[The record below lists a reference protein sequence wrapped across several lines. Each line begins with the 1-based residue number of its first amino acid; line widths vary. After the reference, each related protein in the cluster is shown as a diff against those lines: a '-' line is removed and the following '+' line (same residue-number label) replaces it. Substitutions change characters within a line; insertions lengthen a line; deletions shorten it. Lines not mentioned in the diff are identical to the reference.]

1 MYFTH
6 GANLIFKTG
15 ATNNVGG
22 TERARITSGG
32 SFLMTKDN
40 VIGINTSDAAD
51 NGYLALFGAG
61 ADGITRGGGIYL
73 SGNERSVEAGSVI
86 IQAGDVAT
94 TGIIAFRTG
103 GIAEKARISADGT
116 FRVKGAGAAGSTDA
130 FQVSGSAPASA
141 MTLDSSGNLSVTGT
155 ITSGKGANVASA
167 TTVTLG
173 AGNFFDITGTTTIS
187 AITIKPA
194 GTVVYLKFDSSLTLQ
209 TGTIGS
215 SGAMRL
221 TGGASLGVTQYD
233 VLTLISDGTNW
244 WQVAYNNN

>member
-1 MYFTH
+1 MTLSASNPALLVGTTSDVQGFNFQAKNQVGFSVHNSADNATAAYFS
-6 GANLIFKTG
+6 A
-15 ATNNVGG
+15 ANNVALTSAGSSAVVNG
-22 TERARITSGG
+22 VDGILLGVNATERARIS
-32 SFLMTKDN
+32 S
-40 VIGINTSDAAD
+40 
-51 NGYLALFGAG
+51 
-61 ADGITRGGGIYL
+61 
-73 SGNERSVEAGSVI
+73 
-86 IQAGDVAT
+86 
-94 TGIIAFRTG
+94 
-103 GIAEKARISADGT
+103 DGT
-116 FRVKGAGAAGSTDA
+116 FRVKGAGTAGSTDA

-141 MTLDSSGNLSVTGT
+141 MALDSSGNLSVTGT